1 MAKIQEICIYNRNV
15 LCGGVV
21 ERYERCWKCHWN
33 PSASYKA
40 QNKAA
45 EQSKPEKKQLSKRAP
60 DDRSDKPTEPETTW
74 EKAAELYK
82 EGLND
87 HQIAELIGKSYR
99 AVWEWRK
106 KQGLKSNAYHLDWE
120 RGKELYDKGWN
131 DREIADA
138 LECNASSVYT
148 WRRNHKLPANTG
160 CGKKAKT
167 W

>member
-1 MAKIQEICIYNRNV
+1 MGKTQEICIYNRNV

-33 PSASYKA
+33 PSAGYKA
-40 QNKAA
+40 PKQHS
-45 EQSKPEKKQLSKRAP
+45 EVKKHPKN
-60 DDRSDKPTEPETTW
+60 DRSDKQTGPKNAW
-74 EKAAELYK
+74 DKAAELHK
-82 EGLND
+82 EGLD
-87 HQIAELIGKSYR
+87 DRQIADIIGKSPR
-99 AVWEWRK
+99 SVWEWRK
-106 KQGLKSNAYHLDWE
+106 KQGLKSNAYHLNWE
-120 RGKELYDKGWN
+120 LGKELYDKGWN

-160 CGKKAKT
+160 CGKKAKA

>member
-1 MAKIQEICIYNRNV
+1 MAKIQEVCIYNRNV

-21 ERYERCWKCHWN
+21 ERYERCWMCHWN
-33 PSASYKA
+33 PSAGYKA
-40 QNKAA
+40 PDSKAT
-45 EQSKPEKKQLSKRAP
+45 KLSKCAP
-60 DDRSDKPTEPETTW
+60 DDSSHKPTETCSTW

-138 LECNASSVYT
+138 LECNVSCVYA
-148 WRRNHKLPANTG
+148 WRRNHKLPANTA
-160 CGKKAKT
+160 CGKRANA